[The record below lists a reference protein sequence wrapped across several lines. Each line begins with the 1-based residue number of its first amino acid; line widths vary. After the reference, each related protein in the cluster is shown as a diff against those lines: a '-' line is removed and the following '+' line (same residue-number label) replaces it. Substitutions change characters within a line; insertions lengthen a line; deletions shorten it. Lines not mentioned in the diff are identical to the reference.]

1 MHAAVGHVESYL
13 RLIVLI
19 ELLRAD
25 VSDREEMRNNSDS
38 LVFLAVLSQPFF
50 DFLGPKSHIQRLLAD
65 LLTMHE
71 IHYAS
76 GLLMV
81 VLTLHLA
88 EDLEVTR
95 LIFRRV
101 VFDVPKL
108 SLCLN
113 RREVKLRE
121 LYLLLLYASADIRA
135 MLEGLTEKRLNYTW
149 NLQIRKDQ
157 RTSFQ
162 GSLQRRN
169 QDDVWLQILM
179 LLSSFNAL

>member
-19 ELLRAD
+19 ELLGAD

-76 GLLMV
+76 GLFMV
-81 VLTLHLA
+81 VLTLHL
-88 EDLEVTR
+88 T
-95 LIFRRV
+95 
-101 VFDVPKL
+101 
-108 SLCLN
+108 
-113 RREVKLRE
+113 
-121 LYLLLLYASADIRA
+121 
-135 MLEGLTEKRLNYTW
+135 
-149 NLQIRKDQ
+149 
-157 RTSFQ
+157 
-162 GSLQRRN
+162 
-169 QDDVWLQILM
+169 
-179 LLSSFNAL
+179 